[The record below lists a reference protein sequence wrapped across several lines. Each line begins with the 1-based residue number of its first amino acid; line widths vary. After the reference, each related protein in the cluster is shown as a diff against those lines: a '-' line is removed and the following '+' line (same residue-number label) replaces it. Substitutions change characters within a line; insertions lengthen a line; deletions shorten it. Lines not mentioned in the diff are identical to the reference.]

1 MNLEHHHVGLSVTD
15 LDAAQKWYADVLGM
29 TLGYAFEIAPLGI
42 RGCFMEGHGT
52 RVELLQRP
60 GARGG
65 IGGQEPPGAMLTL
78 GFGHIAF
85 RVSDLDATYAE
96 LLARGAA
103 PVWDPRQS
111 PEPGVR
117 MAFVADPE
125 GNLVEFISA
134 VPGSAVSGSAA
145 PGAA

>member
-1 MNLEHHHVGLSVTD
+1 MNLEHHHVGLSVAD
-15 LDAAQKWYADVLGM
+15 LDVARSWYADVLGM
-29 TLGYAFEIAPLGI
+29 TQGYAFEIPQFGI

-52 RVELLQRP
+52 RVELFKRD

-65 IGGQEPPGAMLTL
+65 IGGQEPPAAMLTL

-85 RVSDLDATYAE
+85 RVRDLDATYAE

-117 MAFVADPE
+117 MAFVADPD

-134 VPGSAVSGSAA
+134 A
-145 PGAA
+145 PEPA

>member
-15 LDAAQKWYADVLGM
+15 LDAARKWYADVLDM
-29 TLGYAFEIAPLGI
+29 TPGYAFEIAPLGI

-65 IGGQEPPGAMLTL
+65 IGGQQPPDAMLTL

-96 LLARGAA
+96 LLARGAT
-103 PVWDPRQS
+103 PVWDPRPS

-125 GNLVEFISA
+125 GNLVEFIA
-134 VPGSAVSGSAA
+134 AVSSPAA
-145 PGAA
+145 PGTA

>member
-1 MNLEHHHVGLSVTD
+1 MNLEHHHVGLSVRD
-15 LDAAQKWYADVLGM
+15 LDKAKRWYADVLGM
-29 TLGYAFEIAPLGI
+29 TPGYTFEIASFGI

-52 RVELLQRP
+52 RVELFHRD
-60 GARGG
+60 GSHGG
-65 IGGQEPPGAMLTL
+65 VGGKEPPEAMLTL

-96 LLARGAA
+96 VLARGAA

-117 MAFVADPE
+117 MAFVADPD

-134 VPGSAVSGSAA
+134 VSAEAA
-145 PGAA
+145 